1 MAQPEEEAQGEETES
16 TEAMVEEPAKETGQT
31 VTVHVIVV
39 SARNLAQMDRGGKA
53 DPYVVLRCGDEE
65 QKTAVVKKSL
75 APEWT
80 DARFQFLGVPSGAV
94 LRVEM
99 FDWDRGSQDDP
110 MGSVS
115 LPLRSMDSAKRW
127 FELEPMPGCEQPQG
141 ELQMMCTVLDPSAGE
156 GDDKAEEEEEE
167 EEEEGAMLQA
177 EEEGPAREAAAE
189 EAAAAKLAAEEDAA
203 RVLVQAETE
212 KVTEDDESES
222 EEEEGEEEEDEE
234 EQADDDEDGNE
245 EEEESSEEGSSEEEE
260 SSEDEDAELGSEP
273 SEAPA
278 KAGAASVQFG
288 GKKKF
293 TPLHLELQGQ
303 GQLVLREP
311 EGRSALRE
319 ATAVGCA
326 VAELKNSRKG
336 HPFAF
341 RVDLAKE
348 DSGGDSK
355 YVVSVE
361 SEKDKAEW
369 MRCLA
374 AAAAKG
380 QEPGRQGP
388 TAGGPPSPSR
398 RELKAARKSQKLAV
412 KQEKK
417 ANKTEAKQEKS
428 AAKQERKMYK
438 QEAKQEKKQQ
448 KTDAKLEKKQGKLD
462 AKQAKRDAK
471 QDKKQAKRDAK
482 DAKKA
487 AKTERKATKKGK

>member
-1 MAQPEEEAQGEETES
+1 
-16 TEAMVEEPAKETGQT
+16 
-31 VTVHVIVV
+31 
-39 SARNLAQMDRGGKA
+39 
-53 DPYVVLRCGDEE
+53 
-65 QKTAVVKKSL
+65 
-75 APEWT
+75 
-80 DARFQFLGVPSGAV
+80 V

-115 LPLRSMDSAKRW
+115 LPLRSMDSAKQW

-141 ELQMMCTVLDPSAGE
+141 ELQMMCTILDPSGGE
-156 GDDKAEEEEEE
+156 VEDKAEEEE
-167 EEEEGAMLQA
+167 GA
-177 EEEGPAREAAAE
+177 AREVAAE

-203 RVLVQAETE
+203 RVLVQAD
-212 KVTEDDESES
+212 TEDDESES
-222 EEEEGEEEEDEE
+222 EEEEDEEEENEV

-245 EEEESSEEGSSEEEE
+245 EEEESSGEGSSEEEE
-260 SSEDEDAELGSEP
+260 SSDDEYAAGSEP

-278 KAGAASVQFG
+278 KAGAVSVQLG

-293 TPLHLELQGQ
+293 TPLHLELSRDA
-303 GQLVLREP
+303 LVLREP
-311 EGRSALRE
+311 EGRSALRT

-336 HPFAF
+336 PPCAF
-341 RVDLAKE
+341 RVDLAE
-348 DSGGDSK
+348 NDSGGDSK
-355 YVVSVE
+355 YVLSVE

-374 AAAAKG
+374 AAGAEG

-417 ANKTEAKQEKS
+417 ANKTEAKQEKR
-428 AAKQERKMYK
+428 AAKQERKVHK

-471 QDKKQAKRDAK
+471 QDKK
-482 DAKKA
+482 
-487 AKTERKATKKGK
+487 